1 MANLKEVRERIRS
14 VKNTQ
19 QITSAMKMVSA
30 AKLRRAQQAIVDLRP
45 YANKLNAM
53 LRNILSNLEGDANTS
68 FNQVR
73 PAKKAALV
81 VVTSNR
87 GLAGAFN
94 TNVIKTAVKTLQED
108 LQSVVENGQVDV
120 ICIGKKGNDYFR
132 KHYTEVKTV
141 NVISEY
147 VALFDDL
154 SFDNTKQVPQRVMD
168 GFENGDYDRVYVSYA
183 RFRNAAV
190 QYAETEQFLP
200 VLPPEV
206 TEEASESN
214 FKADY
219 IFEPSKEAL
228 LDYLVPS
235 ILQTTFQKY
244 LLDTHASEHG
254 ARMTAMDSA
263 TENAQELLREL
274 KISYNKARQEAITN
288 EILEIVGGAAALEDG

>member
-14 VKNTQ
+14 VQNTQ

-30 AKLRRAQQAIVDLRP
+30 AKLRRAQQAIQDMRP
-45 YANKLNAM
+45 YANKLNEM
-53 LRNILSNLEGDANTS
+53 LRNILANLDDGATTS
-68 FNQVR
+68 FNQER
-73 PAKKAALV
+73 PLQKAALV
-81 VVTSNR
+81 VVTSSR

-94 TNVIKTAVKTLQED
+94 TNVIKSAAKTLRED
-108 LQSVVENGQVDV
+108 LADVPVDV
-120 ICIGKKGNDYFR
+120 ICIGKKGNDFFKR
-132 KHYTEVKTV
+132 NFTD
-141 NVISEY
+141 NQRINLISDY

-154 SFDNTKQVPQRVMD
+154 SFDNTQQVPQMIMD
-168 GFENGDYDRVYVSYA
+168 AFEAGGYDRAYVSYA

-200 VLPPEV
+200 VLPPEADE
-206 TEEASESN
+206 TTDNSAYN
-214 FKADY
+214 ADY
-219 IFEPSKEAL
+219 IFEPSEEEL

-235 ILQTTFQKY
+235 ILKTTFHKY

-254 ARMTAMDSA
+254 ARMTAMDKA